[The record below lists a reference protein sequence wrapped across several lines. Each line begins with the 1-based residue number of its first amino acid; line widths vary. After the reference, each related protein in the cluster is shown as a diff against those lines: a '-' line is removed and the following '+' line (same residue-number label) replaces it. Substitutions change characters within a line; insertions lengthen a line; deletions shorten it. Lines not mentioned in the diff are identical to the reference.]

1 MNEVKVMTNVNL
13 IEAGSDLSKL
23 IKMLE
28 NKEEDIIYI
37 IQNGVRVA
45 QLTAVPKKMSSKRI
59 GVAAGKFTVPEDFD
73 DMDKDIEELFEDY
86 L

>member
-1 MNEVKVMTNVNL
+1 MNEVNVMTNVNL
-13 IEAGSDLSKL
+13 IEAGYDLSKL

-37 IQNGVRVA
+37 VQNGVRVA
-45 QLTAVPKKMSSKRI
+45 QLTSVPKKRSPNRI
-59 GVAAGKFTVPEDFD
+59 GIAAGKFTVPEDFD
-73 DMDKDIEELFEDY
+73 DMDKDIEELFEGY